1 MKQTP
6 SHGRTRLQD
15 VAKAANV
22 SIATVSK
29 VINGRSNVADET
41 RERVERAVRE
51 LGYVRTNI
59 ADEDRSG
66 LIEVVFTAFDHFW
79 VTDVLQGVSIAAAE
93 HDARVQVCAVDA
105 SASWVDRAIADQAMG
120 VIAVMPSPSDDV
132 VSRLTARRIP
142 CVSLD
147 PWGNPPAQGILAVQT
162 DFWTGGLVAARHLI
176 ALGHTRIAT
185 ITGQASEMR
194 ANAQLD
200 GFGSALDEAG
210 IARRD
215 DMVVRAK
222 ASCKHGRAAAME
234 LLDRPAQERPT
245 AIVAQTDLIAMGVY
259 QAAWELGLRIP
270 DDLSVVGYDDIRPS
284 WYMAPPLTTVSRPMH
299 RMGRKAAE
307 MIFAGAAASADD
319 RRAILPPTLIE
330 RGSTARVD
338 RITNTE

>member
-245 AIVAQTDLIAMGVY
+245 AIVAQTDLIALGVY

-338 RITNTE
+338 RQ

>member
-245 AIVAQTDLIAMGVY
+245 AIVAQTDLIALGVY

-338 RITNTE
+338 RIANTE